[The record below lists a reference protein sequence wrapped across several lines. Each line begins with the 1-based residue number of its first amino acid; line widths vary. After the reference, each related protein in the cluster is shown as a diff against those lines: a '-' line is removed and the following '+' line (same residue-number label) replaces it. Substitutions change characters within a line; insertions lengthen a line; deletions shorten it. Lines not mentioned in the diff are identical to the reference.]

1 MEEQDQLLQKVL
13 AANDTDAV
21 AEDGEKIPLGIK
33 VMNMRPVAASHLK
46 LQSYPPLTIWLKWT
60 SSSLVF
66 SVQRTI
72 QKIALASR
80 L

>member
-33 VMNMRPVAASHLK
+33 VMNMRPVAA
-46 LQSYPPLTIWLKWT
+46 
-60 SSSLVF
+60 
-66 SVQRTI
+66 
-72 QKIALASR
+72 
-80 L
+80 